1 MCAVLPPALPLQA
14 WCQGG
19 WRHHRSPCPL
29 HVHSEKMQIPQQTNY
44 GYAQKTEKRCTR
56 HSGFSSRLRVFFNNQ
71 KVSMEKQWN
80 SFKSEKK
87 VGWHGKTAKVLL
99 MTRMNYIKK
108 PQTNK
113 TMIERTL
120 PVNTVVTCQNSN
132 LPLGSALSPPWA
144 QLVLLSWPKTVP
156 GLGSSGWC
164 LSKSGGHQQDWN

>member
-44 GYAQKTEKRCTR
+44 GYAQKTEKD
-56 HSGFSSRLRVFFNNQ
+56 V
-71 KVSMEKQWN
+71 KKKQSN

-113 TMIERTL
+113 TIIERRTL